1 MALVLYPL
9 MTLETTFTETSTTSS
24 EKSQKQ
30 KKQKKRSKKLVVC
43 IDLGTSLIKV
53 VYWVNGVVK
62 WLIVEPEYIRL
73 PYSAAEKLP
82 VNSGFGLPEN
92 SAWIKYQESQADC
105 HLVGRLAS
113 DYKAFTRFKTLKW
126 ETATPKILAT
136 IGAIFER
143 EKLPPLEKKV
153 KLVLGVLLPVEEMGA
168 HERLLLELT
177 QTFENGF
184 YFREEPLS
192 LSVTSISIVP
202 ESSGLTLHDTQLETF
217 TSYNWG
223 YLMWGHKHAA
233 FSFYRQGTL
242 SKRESA
248 IKDLG
253 FFNLNQLLKEKIP
266 GWEAKHLFM
275 VLQEYRPVIRE
286 ENSTDNDSPKGASKI
301 PIAWLQLLKL
311 RGYKSLKVDYPFLRD
326 AGIQSINEFWALFSS
341 WLDEVLPSRS
351 EIDYLVFSG
360 GTSQLFKPLLI
371 DYFGG
376 VRGCFWTEH
385 ADLVLKT
392 LALEDRSVA
401 STRQFLDNKY
411 AHRFADVVG
420 LFNAL
425 SGYNPQKDNQ
435 PNGKDGKRQSSTT
448 TTQQEKEKTQ
458 G

>member
-1 MALVLYPL
+1 M
-9 MTLETTFTETSTTSS
+9 
-24 EKSQKQ
+24 
-30 KKQKKRSKKLVVC
+30 
-43 IDLGTSLIKV
+43 
-53 VYWVNGVVK
+53 
-62 WLIVEPEYIRL
+62 
-73 PYSAAEKLP
+73 
-82 VNSGFGLPEN
+82 
-92 SAWIKYQESQADC
+92 
-105 HLVGRLAS
+105 
-113 DYKAFTRFKTLKW
+113 
-126 ETATPKILAT
+126 AT

-435 PNGKDGKRQSSTT
+435 PNGKDGKKQSSTT

>member
-9 MTLETTFTETSTTSS
+9 MTLETTRTETSTTSS
-24 EKSQKQ
+24 EKSHKQ
-30 KKQKKRSKKLVVC
+30 KKQKKRTKKLVVC

-62 WLIVEPEYIRL
+62 WLVVEPEYIRL

-92 SAWIKYQESQADC
+92 SAWIKYHSPKADC

-113 DYKAFTRFKTLKW
+113 DYKAFTHFKTLKW
-126 ETATPKILAT
+126 EIATPKILPI

-143 EKLPPLEKKV
+143 EKLPTSSRKV
-153 KLVLGVLLPVEEMGA
+153 ALVLGVLLPVEEMGA
-168 HERLLLELT
+168 HERLSSELKT
-177 QTFENGF
+177 KLSRGF
-184 YFREEPLS
+184 FFREEFLN

-202 ESSGLTLHDTQLETF
+202 ESSGLTLQDAQLETF
-217 TSYNWG
+217 ASDNWG

-253 FFNLNQLLKEKIP
+253 FFNLNQLLRETIP

-275 VLQEYRPVIRE
+275 ALEKFNSIHSQ
-286 ENSTDNDSPKGASKI
+286 ENSSNNDSPKGAAKL
-301 PIAWLQLLKL
+301 PINWVRLLKL
-311 RGYKSLKVDYPFLRD
+311 RGYKSIGVDYPFLKD
-326 AGIQSINEFWALFSS
+326 TGFKSINEFWALFSS
-341 WLDEVLPSRS
+341 WLDEVLPSKK

-360 GTSQLFKPLLI
+360 GTSQLFKPLLV
-371 DYFGG
+371 DYFCG
-376 VRGCFWTEH
+376 VKRCFWTEH

-392 LALEDRSVA
+392 LALEDRS
-401 STRQFLDNKY
+401 SPSRRQFLDNNY
-411 AHRFADVVG
+411 PQRFADVVG

-435 PNGKDGKRQSSTT
+435 PNGKSGKKQSSTT

-458 G
+458 R